1 MAMVAVKTTRKI
13 STTPHTGGAR
23 GAASVK
29 RPLQHSRGRA
39 ANYTACT
46 STITTTPSAMSRDRP
61 LLDFGP
67 VPSIPPPSYA
77 AAHDD
82 EEEKD
87 APPRRWYH
95 FLPSCGMSQTRVVA
109 RFPPG

>member
-1 MAMVAVKTTRKI
+1 
-13 STTPHTGGAR
+13 
-23 GAASVK
+23 
-29 RPLQHSRGRA
+29 
-39 ANYTACT
+39 
-46 STITTTPSAMSRDRP
+46 MSRDRP

-95 FLPSCGMSQTRVVA
+95 FLPTCGMS
-109 RFPPG
+109 